1 MEDGLPLISRLDV
14 YIVETLADIQF
25 SKVFGF
31 AELQHEFG
39 NKGQGVFA
47 LYYHGVE
54 SLVVLYQPERA
65 IFLLDEEH

>member
-25 SKVFGF
+25 SKVFGS

-39 NKGQGVFA
+39 NKRQGVFA